1 MDSSVI
7 RYKANGSL
15 DSTFNGNGIFKYGIP
30 KYHERPYT
38 GVIQPDGKI
47 IVGGSIEYDTTM
59 PDLDLMLV
67 RINADGTLDN
77 TFGTG
82 GKVQKDFYD
91 EDIVGS
97 ICLLPDGKFI
107 AGAAGDLSEFNIYKF
122 TSNGSLD
129 LTFNSTGEYSTNVS
143 DNANPNDFYYRIHN
157 IFLQTDG
164 KLVLCGFSADSW
176 KGRGLFV
183 RIKPNGTDDS
193 TFGKNGKIYL
203 GDLYGYNSETRTYTR
218 SVMTSSNEL
227 YSLIYPLGNNMGILK
242 IGSNGKVDTT
252 FGTKGVYKPAFT
264 NNKLKDIVLQSD
276 GKLILGGQYATSNF
290 IGRIIVNGTPKIDST
305 FSNDGFDT
313 FSVKANNESAGSLA
327 LQSNGKIIVG
337 VSTGN
342 SFPTTNSIGLA
353 RYHASN
359 NVGILNFSK
368 VNALK
373 IAPNPVDIHSNLEF
387 TLEQAVDQ
395 MKVELYNLKGE
406 KIKTLI
412 EAKNYEAGTHKIS
425 LELPEQLEKGNYIV
439 LLNAS
444 SGNASIQITYWYI
457 EIEYVKLGFI
467 F

>member
-1 MDSSVI
+1 
-7 RYKANGSL
+7 
-15 DSTFNGNGIFKYGIP
+15 
-30 KYHERPYT
+30 
-38 GVIQPDGKI
+38 
-47 IVGGSIEYDTTM
+47 
-59 PDLDLMLV
+59 
-67 RINADGTLDN
+67 
-77 TFGTG
+77 
-82 GKVQKDFYD
+82 
-91 EDIVGS
+91 
-97 ICLLPDGKFI
+97 
-107 AGAAGDLSEFNIYKF
+107 
-122 TSNGSLD
+122 
-129 LTFNSTGEYSTNVS
+129 
-143 DNANPNDFYYRIHN
+143 
-157 IFLQTDG
+157 
-164 KLVLCGFSADSW
+164 
-176 KGRGLFV
+176 
-183 RIKPNGTDDS
+183 
-193 TFGKNGKIYL
+193 
-203 GDLYGYNSETRTYTR
+203 
-218 SVMTSSNEL
+218 MTSSNEL

-444 SGNASIQITYWYI
+444 SGNASIQITY
-457 EIEYVKLGFI
+457 
-467 F
+467 